1 MYLYRLKWRSSRDR
15 LCSAWLALFRS
26 VHHHLHIEIIVITI
40 SSEIAQHAEAPD
52 SRYTIRVTLICSGSS
67 DRHTFFILGRIVND
81 QSHPCTWRH
90 MDFYRGG
97 QRSLFHQVSYVAHFA
112 GNTKCKAICRTWA
125 PLTIFFS
132 VWLLHQKESGL
143 QSGCRNED
151 SHIIQYLCFATL
163 AVRKFSTYLSDA
175 RSCTLYGARFWI
187 GKDYLR

>member
-1 MYLYRLKWRSSRDR
+1 
-15 LCSAWLALFRS
+15 

-97 QRSLFHQVSYVAHFA
+97 QRSLFHQVSYAAHFA
-112 GNTKCKAICRTWA
+112 ANTKWKAADSICRTWA
-125 PLTIFFS
+125 PLKNIYFCLASAPKRIWT
-132 VWLLHQKESGL
+132 
-143 QSGCRNED
+143 
-151 SHIIQYLCFATL
+151 
-163 AVRKFSTYLSDA
+163 AVRLQKWGLPHNSVCVFCNTGSEEN
-175 RSCTLYGARFWI
+175 
-187 GKDYLR
+187 